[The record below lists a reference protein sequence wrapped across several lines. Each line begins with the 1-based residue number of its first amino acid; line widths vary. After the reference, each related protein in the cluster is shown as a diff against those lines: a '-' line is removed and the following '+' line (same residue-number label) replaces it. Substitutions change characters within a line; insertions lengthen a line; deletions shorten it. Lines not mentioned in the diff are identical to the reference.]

1 ENTMA
6 STASTSVSG
15 PSASVSRV
23 PGPPPPTATAA
34 TARAPGRITVT
45 PVAASASWADPTVRS
60 PTSVMRL
67 SGPRRAVMRAKPVP
81 GPEMQGPCLTSLKR
95 LCSCG
100 RRRPVYER
108 CLYDGPLRPAQ
119 DGALPMRLTTF
130 AAVSAIALAATLS
143 ACTAALQNQSAPPV
157 SLTTNPVTPPAQ
169 WRLEGRA
176 MVSAADRRAVEAA
189 LEAMKRGGSAVDA
202 AIAAHAVL
210 GLVEPQSS
218 GLGGGGYMVVYDR
231 KSNTTTVFDGR
242 ESAPAAAT
250 ASYF

>member
-1 ENTMA
+1 
-6 STASTSVSG
+6 
-15 PSASVSRV
+15 
-23 PGPPPPTATAA
+23 
-34 TARAPGRITVT
+34 
-45 PVAASASWADPTVRS
+45 
-60 PTSVMRL
+60 
-67 SGPRRAVMRAKPVP
+67 
-81 GPEMQGPCLTSLKR
+81 
-95 LCSCG
+95 
-100 RRRPVYER
+100 RRPVYER

-130 AAVSAIALAATLS
+130 AAASAIALAATLS
-143 ACTAALQNQSAPPV
+143 ACTAALQNQSAPTV

-189 LEAMKRGGSAVDA
+189 LEAMQQGGSAVDA

-250 ASYF
+250 SSYFEWNGQNLGYLQAVYSGRSVGVPGTVALYKEAHDRFGTREWDANFEARS